1 MKKYL
6 LLFVVALGLFLLQS
20 CSGAEKCP
28 AYSQTDTTNTEVP
41 S

>member
-6 LLFVVALGLFLLQS
+6 LLFVLALGLFLLQS
-20 CSGAEKCP
+20 CTGAEKCP
-28 AYSQTDTTNTEVP
+28 AYGQADSNNTEIP